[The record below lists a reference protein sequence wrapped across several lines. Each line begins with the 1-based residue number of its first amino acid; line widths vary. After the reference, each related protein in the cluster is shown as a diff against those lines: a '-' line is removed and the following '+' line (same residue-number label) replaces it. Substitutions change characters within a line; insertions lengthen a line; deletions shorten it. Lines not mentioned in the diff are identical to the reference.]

1 MAAVED
7 KTEVPT
13 AESEKTAEELKSQ
26 NESTSE
32 TNPKEGKSMNVG
44 HYWRWRQNKK
54 VFGEFF
60 VSCVFEVISR
70 GAWYFNIK
78 EF

>member
-44 HYWRWRQNKK
+44 HY
-54 VFGEFF
+54 
-60 VSCVFEVISR
+60 
-70 GAWYFNIK
+70 
-78 EF
+78 